1 MEINELS
8 LSQIGL
14 DVTTEPTTEAL
25 LSCGKRLREA
35 FSQVGFIYIRDHG
48 ISPQL
53 INRAMDASKQ
63 YFLMPIEAKEAFPRD
78 PAIQQ

>member
-14 DVTTEPTTEAL
+14 DVKIEPTTEAL

-35 FSQVGFIYIRDHG
+35 FSQVGFVYIRDHG

-53 INRAMDASKQ
+53 IKA
-63 YFLMPIEAKEAFPRD
+63 
-78 PAIQQ
+78 